1 MIIVDHSFWKKD
13 DAQNMKGV
21 ILMFITFSLFFILSK
36 KSLTCLNVKQY
47 FNLEKYHIKTGHPN
61 MVYINGFGYRH
72 PGSHIP
78 VSYLDGSNPIS
89 FPYAT
94 GVIISYG
101 LVRCS
106 MDRENCYSYL
116 CHCALSWFFCASGLY
131 SYTSGLVL
139 SGFLNSVLYCPKSI
153 TLCMNSN
160 LNFAIQDFC
169 VVAPY
174 LPSFLFFP
182 SF

>member
-1 MIIVDHSFWKKD
+1 
-13 DAQNMKGV
+13 
-21 ILMFITFSLFFILSK
+21 
-36 KSLTCLNVKQY
+36 
-47 FNLEKYHIKTGHPN
+47 

-106 MDRENCYSYL
+106 MDREHCYSYL

-174 LPSFLFFP
+174 LPSFLFFLPFKHLFRVQMKNFP
-182 SF
+182 SPLHTLALQGDV